1 MTEFI
6 VVGGIS
12 LATALNNNEKKSVF
26 YIDVYFTQLYLQK
39 SALKSVQNIKQIVS
53 NFDKNFISKE
63 SSNKIQ

>member
-1 MTEFI
+1 MTENI

-12 LATALNNNEKKSVF
+12 LSTALNNNEKKSVF
-26 YIDVYFTQLYLQK
+26 YMDVYFTQLYLQK

-53 NFDKNFISKE
+53 NFDKNFVSKE

>member
-1 MTEFI
+1 MTENI

-26 YIDVYFTQLYLQK
+26 YMDVYFTQLYLQK

-53 NFDKNFISKE
+53 NFDKNFVSKE